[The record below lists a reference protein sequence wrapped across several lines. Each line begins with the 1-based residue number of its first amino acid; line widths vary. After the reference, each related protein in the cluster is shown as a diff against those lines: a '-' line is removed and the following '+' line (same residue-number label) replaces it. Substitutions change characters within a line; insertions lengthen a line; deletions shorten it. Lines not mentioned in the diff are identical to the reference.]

1 MTMSTNADRSEE
13 QDLLDGQED
22 HAAAPEAD
30 LEHWR
35 QQAAAFESKFL
46 RALADYQNLQR
57 RSLESEARARAGGV
71 AAVTRALIPALDRF
85 EAIVAAGGG
94 DGESIRTG
102 LQLVRD
108 ELRKALAANGVEPI
122 SPEVGDEFDPNREE
136 AVMRQVAEGV
146 PPNHIA
152 AVFETGW
159 RVGELV
165 LRPAKVA
172 VVPSEE

>member
-1 MTMSTNADRSEE
+1 MATNADRSEE
-13 QDLLDGQED
+13 PDLLDED
-22 HAAAPEAD
+22 AGAATPDSD

-35 QQAAAFESKFL
+35 QQAASFESKFL

-85 EAIVAAGGG
+85 DAIVASGGG
-94 DGESIRTG
+94 QDEAIRTG

-108 ELRKALAANGVEPI
+108 ELRKALAANGVDTIEPR
-122 SPEVGDEFDPNREE
+122 VGDEFDPNREE
-136 AVMRQVAEGV
+136 AVMRQHAEGV

-152 AVFETGW
+152 AVFENGW
-159 RVGELV
+159 RVGEMV
-165 LRPAKVA
+165 LRAAKVA